1 MICFPNAKINLGLN
15 IVSKRNDG
23 YHNLETIFYPIPI
36 KDALEIIVKKELDT
50 DTFIESGIKFDS
62 SPESNLV
69 MKALKLMRENYNF
82 PFVEV
87 HLLKKIPFGAGIGG
101 GSSDASFMLKL
112 INNTFELGAT
122 KDELASLAVKLGAD
136 CPFFI
141 YNRSVFASGIG
152 EIFEPIDFSL
162 KGYSFVLIKPD
173 IHVSTKDAFS
183 LIKPTFPNISLKEII
198 KRPVQE
204 WKDIMVNDF
213 EKSVFEKY
221 PSIGNLKDKLYNNGA
236 LYASMTGSGSSVFG
250 IFEKNIKIDIGFQFK
265 DFFTWQGT
273 LDY

>member
-36 KDALEIIVKKELDT
+36 KDALEIIVKKEQGT
-50 DTFIESGIKFDS
+50 DTFIEAGIKVDS

-82 PFVEV
+82 PFIET
-87 HLLKKIPFGAGIGG
+87 HLLKKIPFGAGLGG
-101 GSSDASFMLKL
+101 GSADASFMLKL

-122 KDELASLAVKLGAD
+122 KEELASLAVKLGAD

-141 YNRSVFASGIG
+141 YNRPVFASGIG

-162 KGYSFVLIKPD
+162 KGYSFLLIKPD

-183 LIKPTFPNISLKEII
+183 LIKPTLPNISLKEII

-221 PSIGNLKDKLYNNGA
+221 PSIGNLKDKLYSEGA
-236 LYASMTGSGSSVFG
+236 LYVSMTGSGSSVFG
-250 IFEKNIKIDIGFQFK
+250 IFNILQVVNATEYEGCFIWNGLLVF
-265 DFFTWQGT
+265 
-273 LDY
+273 

>member
-36 KDALEIIVKKELDT
+36 KDALEIIVKKEQDT
-50 DTFIESGIKFDS
+50 DTFIESGIKVDS

-69 MKALKLMRENYNF
+69 MKALKLMRENYDF
-82 PFVEV
+82 PLVEV
-87 HLLKKIPFGAGIGG
+87 HLLKKIPFGAGLGG

-112 INNTFELGAT
+112 INDTFELGAT
-122 KDELASLAVKLGAD
+122 KEELALLAVKLGAD

-141 YNRSVFASGIG
+141 YNHPMFASGIG
-152 EIFEPIDFSL
+152 EIFEPVDFSL

-183 LIKPTFPNISLKEII
+183 LIKPTLPNISLKEII
-198 KRPVQE
+198 KKPVQE
-204 WKDIMVNDF
+204 WKGLMINDF

-221 PSIGNLKDKLYNNGA
+221 PAIDEIKNKLYNNGA
-236 LYASMTGSGSSVFG
+236 LYASMSGSGSSIFG
-250 IFEKNIKIDIGFQFK
+250 IFDKPYRVDNSQYQECFIWEGA
-265 DFFTWQGT
+265 
-273 LDY
+273 LDK